1 MTSVETRADS
11 AAPTDLGPY
20 PAAAALEAALGDPRA
35 QDNPFGFTAMLA
47 RAEQHDFPEALAEI
61 AGPALRLSYIPAE
74 HGGDLIAYDQTL
86 MLVRVAARRDLTIM
100 PATMIDI
107 TATLC
112 VLLAGSPEQ
121 QDRSVRLLRS
131 GRSIGFAFSEPAHG
145 SDLLANTCAL
155 TPDPVTGGWILD
167 GEKWLTGFGKHA
179 GAMLVIAH
187 TGGRGPAA
195 YSMALVYDPLRQSS
209 ARYRLQRP
217 AGMRGTDFAHFH
229 FTELPVAEDAVV
241 GRIGRGMET
250 AMRAM
255 QVVRATSTGANL
267 AAVDSALRL
276 TLGFARHH
284 VVAGC
289 PVDEHPIN
297 RRELGTAAAAL
308 LACDAAALACARSLH
323 TFPAAQSLWSSLLKA
338 VLTELSTEA
347 FARCADVLGTRGV
360 LREGPEGAFDVL
372 RADNAVV
379 RYFDTS
385 PTANLRLVAMQLGR
399 FSETGFT
406 AGQHDALELLSDTFD
421 LDAELPPLDLT
432 KLALSAR
439 GLEVVTGGFPV
450 AAAGMRAML
459 GAARPCTGRALDLI
473 DRLERALAATRTD
486 IAGLSALS
494 TAERATAAS
503 DLALRIAYL
512 HAAAVCVQLW
522 WFNRARSLYG
532 TAPGSVDWLLPAL
545 TLLLDRGECRTA
557 PLPMALADNAFE
569 VVARLNRDRRL
580 FTARPLPLATEE
592 GTEPL

>member
-1 MTSVETRADS
+1 MTTVESRA
-11 AAPTDLGPY
+11 AAIDLGPY

-35 QDNPFGFTAMLA
+35 QDNSFGFAAMLA
-47 RAEQHDFPEALAEI
+47 RAERNAFPDALADI

-74 HGGDLIAYDQTL
+74 YGGDLITYDQTL

-121 QDRSVRLLRS
+121 RDQVVRLLRS
-131 GRSIGFAFSEPAHG
+131 GESIGFAFSEPAHG

-155 TPDPVTGGWILD
+155 TPDPVTGGWLLD
-167 GEKWLTGFGKHA
+167 GEKWLTGFGKRA

-195 YSMALVYDPLRQSS
+195 YSMALVHDPLRQSS

-217 AGMRGTDFAHFH
+217 AGMRGTDFAHFQ
-229 FTELPVAEDAVV
+229 FTELPVADDAIV

-255 QVVRATSTGANL
+255 QVVRATSVGANL

-276 TLGFARHH
+276 TLEFAGRH
-284 VVAGC
+284 VVAGR
-289 PVDEHPIN
+289 PVGEHALN

-308 LACDAAALACARSLH
+308 LAGDAAALACARAMH
-323 TFPAAQSLWSSLLKA
+323 TFPTAQSLWSGLLKA

-347 FARCADVLGTRGV
+347 FTRCADVLGTRGV
-360 LREGPEGAFDVL
+360 LREGPEGTFDVL

-399 FSETGFT
+399 FVEAGFT
-406 AGQHDALELLSDTFD
+406 AAQDGALELLSDTFD
-421 LDAELPPLDLT
+421 LEATLPSLDFTSLT
-432 KLALSAR
+432 LSAR

-450 AAAGMRAML
+450 AAAGMRAVL
-459 GAARPCTGRALDLI
+459 GAARPCTGRALDLV
-473 DRLERALAATRTD
+473 DRLERALAAARAD
-486 IAGLSALS
+486 IIGLAELS
-494 TAERATAAS
+494 TSERATATV
-503 DLALRIAYL
+503 DLALRVAYL
-512 HAAAVCVQLW
+512 HAGAACVQLW

-532 TAPGSVDWLLPAL
+532 TTPGSVDWLLPAL
-545 TLLLDRGECRTA
+545 ALLLDRADCRTA
-557 PLPMALADNAFE
+557 RLPMVLADNAFD
-569 VVARLNRDRRL
+569 VIARLHRDRRL

-592 GTEPL
+592 GTEPS